1 MKWALPGLDGGD
13 REEVLRSLGRVAE
26 PAYREC
32 GVAPPPWVEELRAE
46 GPAMGD
52 RGARMAGRN
61 VRGRP
66 GEVARLRAA
75 LRDAVGSRTLRGVAE
90 ELGMSPTGL
99 SNFIAGTQPYG
110 KTLHRLR
117 AWAERNG
124 IGGPPPPVDADQLRR
139 YVETLPDPDVGVR
152 LLLDAVD
159 EAYATAKMFAPG
171 WVQQVRH
178 ELGETESAP

>member
-1 MKWALPGLDGGD
+1 
-13 REEVLRSLGRVAE
+13 
-26 PAYREC
+26 
-32 GVAPPPWVEELRAE
+32 
-46 GPAMGD
+46 
-52 RGARMAGRN
+52 MADRN

-110 KTLHRLR
+110 PTLHRLR

-124 IGGPPPPVDADQLRR
+124 IGGTPPPVDADQLRR
-139 YVETLPDPDVGVR
+139 YVETLPDPDAGVR

-159 EAYATAKMFAPG
+159 EAYATAKMFAPE
-171 WVQQVRH
+171 WVRQVRR
-178 ELGETESAP
+178 ELSEET